1 MTSYT
6 FTLVLDGPSLEDADL
21 DRLFDLGCDDAIFG
35 ERAGMQVAEFDRSA
49 PTFASALVSAISD
62 VEEALPTATVVR
74 VEPDDLVTTAT
85 IAERTGRTRE
95 SIRLLA
101 SADRGPGGFPQPL
114 TWLDGS
120 SKVWQW
126 SHVSRWFASQLGETV
141 GLGGAPQFVAALN
154 GVLETRRQLA
164 ALPAL
169 ASSSDVEFKPV
180 FTSAE
185 LTALSTMVSDTAAA
199 VCRDLAGVSDR
210 LASDAD

>member
-6 FTLVLDGPSLEDADL
+6 FTLVLDGPPLEESDMDP
-21 DRLFDLGCDDAIFG
+21 LFEAGCDDAIFG
-35 ERAGMQVAEFDRSA
+35 ARGGMQVAEFDRAA
-49 PTFASALVSAISD
+49 PTFAAALVAAISD
-62 VEEALPTATVVR
+62 VEDALPNAQVVR

-85 IAERTGRTRE
+85 IADRTGRTRE

-101 SADRGPGGFPQPL
+101 SAERGPGGFPQPL

-126 SHVSRWFASQLGETV
+126 SHVSNWFAQRGETV

-164 ALPAL
+164 ALPAV
-169 ASSSDVEFKPV
+169 AGNQSPSVKPEFT
-180 FTSAE
+180 FAE
-185 LTALSTMVSDTAAA
+185 LTALSTMVSETATA
-199 VCRDLAGVSDR
+199 VCRDLAVDSVGP
-210 LASDAD
+210 ATDAD